1 MLGFTSI
8 DQIIVLSFLG
18 LAAWAA
24 YSDALYFRIPNAAS
38 LGVLALYPAHVLA
51 SAAPLDWPG
60 ALLIG
65 AILFAAG
72 IGLFAQGI
80 AGGGDVKFLG
90 AASLWAGPSYIFHF
104 LIVMGLAGG
113 ALAVVVWLI
122 RVGRHLKFAG
132 DAPVEAA
139 GSVPVPYGI
148 AITAGAAYVA
158 IHFLLAGN

>member
-1 MLGFTSI
+1 MLGFTSV
-8 DQIIVLSFLG
+8 DQIIVLSFVG

-24 YSDALYFRIPNAAS
+24 YSDALYFRIPNAAN

-51 SAAPLDWPG
+51 SAVPLDWPG

-65 AILFAAG
+65 VILFVTG
-72 IGLFAQGI
+72 IALFAQGI

-90 AASLWAGPSYIFHF
+90 AAALWAGPSYIFHF

-113 ALAVVVWLI
+113 VLAVVVWLV
-122 RVGRHLKFAG
+122 RVGRQLRLAA
-132 DAPVEAA
+132 DAPVETT
-139 GSVPVPYGI
+139 GSIPVPYGI